1 MEFNKVMTLSTQKVA
16 ELINHF
22 YCVIIKEKVKP
33 KSSSGFSRSRSKKN
47 YLIGFLQ
54 SWVLLLRCLV
64 NLSSRQI

>member
-47 YLIGFLQ
+47 YL
-54 SWVLLLRCLV
+54 
-64 NLSSRQI
+64 